1 MDERTSKLI
10 DQLQHD
16 LIDVSDGQI
25 TEILRQAR
33 EEALAEAR
41 VILKDMM
48 VQAILKQALDEVD
61 FADVQEKACPERS
74 RRDVLPVPQAQ
85 PLKTATASVQTT
97 VALEALPVSE
107 VLPAASPDI
116 SPAQEAAAE
125 HKTQIQQEI
134 EAIRRKIA
142 ENEQSLGQLK
152 TSPPAE
158 PQGSIPRCSL
168 PTSTPAS
175 LPAEHRD
182 AEAQADE
189 GDAGTDHR
197 GYYVYGIV
205 ESKDSLAGDVGIEHR
220 GWPEQGI
227 DPAHPVY
234 ALPCRAI
241 QAVVSQVTLKEF
253 GQEALEANLKN
264 PLWLEARVR
273 THQGVLDTIAA
284 HSTIVPM
291 KFCTIYRSEGRVQEM
306 LGYYY
311 NDFVATLGRL
321 AGRQEWGVK
330 MYMDR
335 DTLALRVEETNERVG
350 ALKAELAGKSSG
362 KAYFTK
368 KKLGETLAT
377 EVEQLSDE
385 RAQKS
390 HDRLAGCAEEARV
403 NPLQSR
409 EITSRKEEMLLNGV
423 YLVDKARIEAFRAA
437 LESLEQENGNLGLH
451 YELTGPWPPYNFVTI
466 GVAFEDKEIATDE

>member
-10 DQLQHD
+10 GQLQQG
-16 LIDVSDGQI
+16 LIDVSDSQI
-25 TEILRQAR
+25 AEILRQAR

-48 VQAILKQALDEVD
+48 VQAFLKQALDLE
-61 FADVQEKACPERS
+61 AIP
-74 RRDVLPVPQAQ
+74 
-85 PLKTATASVQTT
+85 TASPEIPR
-97 VALEALPVSE
+97 AR
-107 VLPAASPDI
+107 
-116 SPAQEAAAE
+116 EAAAE

-142 ENEQSLGQLK
+142 ENEQSLSQLK

-158 PQGSIPRCSL
+158 SSPV
-168 PTSTPAS
+168 S
-175 LPAEHRD
+175 LPAPSEARQAGLPAPFPE
-182 AEAQADE
+182 AEPDADE
-189 GDAGTDHR
+189 SN

-205 ESKDSLAGDVGIEHR
+205 ESKNGLPGD

-253 GQEALEANLKN
+253 GQEALEANLKD
-264 PLWLEARVR
+264 PMWLEARVR
-273 THQGVLDTIAA
+273 AHQGVLDTVAMHCTLI
-284 HSTIVPM
+284 PM

-306 LGYYY
+306 LADYYD
-311 NDFVATLGRL
+311 DFVAALGRL

-330 MYMDR
+330 AYLDR
-335 DTLALRVEETNERVG
+335 DTLALRVEETSERVG
-350 ALKAELAGKSSG
+350 ALKAELARKSSG
-362 KAYFTK
+362 KAYFAK
-368 KKLGETLAT
+368 KKLGETLAA

-385 RAQKS
+385 CAQKS

-409 EITSRKEEMLLNGV
+409 EITSRKEEMVLNGV
-423 YLVDKARIEAFRAA
+423 YLVDKGHVEAFRAE
-437 LESLEQENGNLGLH
+437 LESLEKDYGHLGLD
-451 YELTGPWPPYNFVTI
+451 YELTGPWLPYNFVTI
-466 GVAFEDKEIATDE
+466 RAEEAVADE